1 MRVRN
6 PATVKVQSTTSLL
19 LAGIALVG
27 CDGPPE
33 AAGQRSPAGDQRAGE
48 VLATGQM
55 REARSAHTATLLS
68 NGRVLVVGG
77 MTGDERSA
85 AGAELYDPATGG
97 FLPTAAMGIPRH
109 SHTATALSDGTVLV
123 AGGYDVSGTY
133 LRSVELYDPAT
144 GAFREIAPMTLARA
158 GHEAV
163 RLADGRVLLVGGI
176 GTGWTFLASAE
187 IFDPTSGSFAA
198 TGAMQHPRASHS
210 AVLLTDGRVLVVGG
224 HRGRRQEIEL
234 FASAEIFDPGTGAF
248 SATGRMS
255 VRRHKH
261 DAVRLRDG
269 RVLVSGGADERDSR
283 GRYTSAELYD
293 PVAGNFSRT
302 GEMRLARYKHEGTSI
317 LLRDGRVLL
326 AGGAEAAELF
336 DPATGAFTLAGG
348 RDDLA
353 GQFSATALLSDG
365 RVLITGGYAVT
376 PGSRREAWT
385 YRP

>member
-123 AGGYDVSGTY
+123 AGGYDASGTY

-261 DAVRLRDG
+261 DGVLLADG
-269 RVLVSGGADERDSR
+269 RVLVTGGADERDSE
-283 GRYTSAELYD
+283 GVYASAEVYD
-293 PVAGNFSRT
+293 PTSGTFLRM
-302 GEMRLARYKHEGTSI
+302 GEMQFPRYKHEGTSV
-317 LLRDGRVLL
+317 LLPDGRLLL
-326 AGGAEAAELF
+326 AGGANAVEVFA
-336 DPATGAFTLAGG
+336 PAQGTFQAVAGV
-348 RDDLA
+348 RDLP
-353 GQFSATALLSDG
+353 GQFSATALLQDG
-365 RVLITGGYAVT
+365 RVLITGGYGGNPA
-376 PGSRREAWT
+376 SRRGAWI